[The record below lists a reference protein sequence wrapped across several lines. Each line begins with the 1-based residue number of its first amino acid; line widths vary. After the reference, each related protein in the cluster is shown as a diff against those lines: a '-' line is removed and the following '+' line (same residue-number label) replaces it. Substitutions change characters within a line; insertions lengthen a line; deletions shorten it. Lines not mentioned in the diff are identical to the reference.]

1 MYTIYFLKQCKLC
14 RRNVAVIG
22 AIGRSRQ
29 FSTNNPQ
36 RINELSSA
44 YNPHEL
50 EKAHF
55 NADYFPP
62 KSALCRQPFSLILPP
77 PNITGTLHLGHALT
91 VSIQDALVKWHKMQG
106 REVMWVPGL
115 DHAGIATQVVV
126 EKKLW
131 KERGLTRHQ
140 LGRERFEEEIWKWKQ
155 EKSTTI
161 IEQLRRINVDLSWDR
176 EAFTMD
182 AKRSKA
188 VTEAFI
194 RLFEQGLI
202 YRADHLVNWS
212 CTLQS
217 AVSDIEVDRVRVE
230 AATDFR
236 VPGYEK
242 PVKFGVLTKFAYK
255 LSESLEEIVVAT
267 TRPET
272 ILGDVA
278 VAVNPQDS
286 RYAHFVGKR
295 LQHPFRPDLIP
306 VIADN
311 MVDPLFGTG
320 AVKITPAHDPDDFLT
335 GKRHNLRFL
344 AVIDEQGQLT
354 DSCGAFQG
362 LRRFDAREVIIGALM
377 EKGLYKGSQEHS
389 MAVPICSRSKDVIE
403 FLIKPQWFLDCSQ
416 MSQKALAN
424 VGDGTLQIEP
434 ENFEKTWSQ
443 WLENIR
449 DWCISRQLWWGHRIP
464 AYSCSVNGNNH
475 VWVAA
480 QDADAAKEKAARLLN
495 CRPADVESKQDE
507 DVLDTWFSSAL
518 QPFAVFG
525 WPEQTADLDKYY
537 PLSLM
542 ETGHDILFFWVARM
556 VMLGTHLTG
565 QLPFKKVLLHGVICD
580 AHGRKMS
587 KSLGNVIAP
596 EEVIDGVTLEQL
608 GLILE
613 QNYRTG
619 ILSEAELK
627 KASDGQKRMFPNGI
641 PQCGAD
647 ALRFTLLSHN
657 VKSHVINFDVSEC
670 HTNKLFGNKIW
681 QATKFT
687 LLWTGKVSAAQGGFA
702 HWGPSVELAPMD
714 RWILSKLTQML
725 QAIEGAMEAH
735 EFHGATAALK
745 QFLYYEFCDVYLEAV
760 KSDLKERTAD
770 PLSSTHCKTLL
781 TCLDHSLRALW
792 PFMPMLA
799 QHLHQ
804 NLPLLDDF
812 GLNTLVPK
820 IRDRQLEAEVDE
832 ALRIITG
839 IRRLKKVFNIVYK
852 HLPEA
857 FLLPAN
863 GDGARKFQPL
873 IKDLSSLHSLT
884 ILKSAAMKPPTKGL
898 VEDRIGR
905 NVLYLVV
912 PEELRLALEVD
923 RNRTE
928 QKKEKLL
935 KELGKLQQKV
945 STSGY
950 REKAPME
957 AKQSDARKIAQ
968 LGEKISRI
976 NYIQS
981 LAGQ

>member
-36 RINELSSA
+36 RINGMQLCLDGTIRAETVSLDTLEHLLNVYNNFHLNFVELSSA

-161 IEQLRRINVDLSWDR
+161 IEQLRRMNVDLSWDR

-212 CTLQS
+212 CSLQS

-362 LRRFDAREVIIGALM
+362 LRRFDAREAIIGALM

-443 WLENIR
+443 WLENI
-449 DWCISRQLWWGHRIP
+449 RQLWWGHRIP

-702 HWGPSVELAPMD
+702 HWGPSVEMAPMD
-714 RWILSKLTQML
+714 RWILSKLAQML

-745 QFLYYEFCDVYLEAV
+745 QFLYYEFCDVYL
-760 KSDLKERTAD
+760 
-770 PLSSTHCKTLL
+770 
-781 TCLDHSLRALW
+781 
-792 PFMPMLA
+792 
-799 QHLHQ
+799 
-804 NLPLLDDF
+804 
-812 GLNTLVPK
+812 
-820 IRDRQLEAEVDE
+820 LEAEVDE

-863 GDGARKFQPL
+863 GGGARKFQPL

-884 ILKSAAMKPPTKGL
+884 ILESAAMKPPTKGL

>member
-36 RINELSSA
+36 RINGMQLCLDGTIRAETVSLDTLEHLLNVYNNFHLNFVELSSA

-449 DWCISRQLWWGHRIP
+449 QLWWGHRIP

-745 QFLYYEFCDVYLEAV
+745 QFLYYEFCDVYL
-760 KSDLKERTAD
+760 
-770 PLSSTHCKTLL
+770 
-781 TCLDHSLRALW
+781 
-792 PFMPMLA
+792 
-799 QHLHQ
+799 
-804 NLPLLDDF
+804 
-812 GLNTLVPK
+812 
-820 IRDRQLEAEVDE
+820 LEAEVDE